1 MFINKKDVS
10 KPKTKNNRR
19 AGKTLQKVRIQR
31 GIREQLELATAIG
44 WKENKIRDREIAVA
58 SICLTDICRFAIAL
72 QMDKVELAKQMLAPI
87 SISLEK
93 LTVTNTEIG
102 IWIKHDKFGEKRTW
116 AMAIMEKSFP
126 GDWVAYNDY
135 DDAML
140 FLIDTVDDIRRD
152 IEDDIKHGRFEPF
165 ELVSCAHLGLD
176 WDKAQMIKQ
185 GRNLKATRLRKGM
198 ASQWVAAGKMAVN
211 PSWCQV
217 RESARVSIKLEDVI
231 ALGESWDISPFKL
244 VEMLLND
251 NPPTNEELKYLRK
264 KYC

>member
-1 MFINKKDVS
+1 MS

-31 GIREQLELATAIG
+31 GIREQLELANAVG

-58 SICLTDICRFAIAL
+58 SICLPDICRFAIAL

-87 SISLEK
+87 SISLDK
-93 LTVTNTEIG
+93 LTITNTDIG
-102 IWIKHDKFGEKRTW
+102 MWVKHDKFGEKRTW
-116 AMAIMEKSFP
+116 AMAIMEKTFP
-126 GDWVAYNDY
+126 GDWVVYPDY

-176 WDKAQMIKQ
+176 WEKEQMIKQ
-185 GRNLKATRLRKGM
+185 GRNLKAARLRKGM
-198 ASQWVAAGKMAVN
+198 ASQWVAAGKMSVN
-211 PSWCQV
+211 ASWIQV

-231 ALGESWDISPFKL
+231 SMGEAWDISPFKL
-244 VEMLLND
+244 VEMLLSGNSPSNQD
-251 NPPTNEELKYLRK
+251 FKDLRK
-264 KYC
+264 RFC